1 MIECGKWQSL
11 IFRKMA
17 SNNPFSQTVSR
28 FHGLALPEAE
38 MSLAGYGAL
47 ISHFNLHLPL
57 PDRLAVISAKHHK
70 YEKEPWIVFTPK
82 HRPEDTLAGH
92 LTFAFKHEGID
103 LAILKALFNVVSAAD
118 IARIIKAEPTGGYT
132 RRLWFLY
139 EWLSEK
145 KLDIPDATAGNY
157 IDALDSK
164 FQYVGAPTVSRRH
177 RVRNNLPGTRNFCPL
192 IRRTQ
197 KLDALIGARLDL
209 KAKESLGAVHA
220 DVLSR
225 AAAFLLLK
233 DSKASYAIEGER
245 PPYNRAERW
254 GRAIGEAGRKA
265 LTADELLRLQE
276 IVIGDKRFISMGWR
290 KEGGFVGVHDRS
302 TNTPIPDHIS
312 ARWQDIPPLIEGLI
326 ETNNTLAGSPCD
338 PVLAAAIIAFGFV
351 FIHPFEDGNG
361 RIHRYLIHHVLAE
374 KGFAP
379 PGIVFPVS
387 AVILERIDEYRR
399 TLEAYSKP
407 RLNFIEWEP
416 TASGNVK
423 VLNETIDLYRFFD
436 ATRHAEFLYECVQQ
450 TVEKTL
456 PEEVAYL
463 ERHDR
468 MKSFIAEHFDMPDK
482 LVETL
487 IAFLRQG
494 GGKFSKR
501 ARGKEFSRL
510 TEKETAMLEEKFA
523 EIFSD

>member
-1 MIECGKWQSL
+1 MTSH
-11 IFRKMA
+11 
-17 SNNPFSQTVSR
+17 NPFSQTVSS

-38 MSLAGYGAL
+38 MSLAGYGA
-47 ISHFNLHLPL
+47 IIRHFKLNLPL
-57 PDRLAVISAKHHK
+57 PDRLAAISVKHHK
-70 YEKEPWIVFTPK
+70 YEKESWLVFTPK
-82 HRPEDTLAGH
+82 YKPEDTLAGH

-103 LAILKALFNVVSAAD
+103 LAVLNALFTVLPPSD
-118 IARIIKAEPTGGYT
+118 IAEIIKGEPTGGYT
-132 RRLWFLY
+132 RRLWFFY
-139 EWLSEK
+139 EWLREK

-157 IDALDSK
+157 VDALDPK
-164 FQYVGAPTVSRRH
+164 FQYAGASNVSRRH
-177 RVRNNLPGTRNFCPL
+177 SVRNNLPGARNFCPL

-197 KLDALIGARLDL
+197 KIEALIGARLDV
-209 KAKESLGAVHA
+209 KAEKSLGAVHA
-220 DVLSR
+220 DILSR

-254 GRAIGEAGRKA
+254 GRAIGEAGQRK
-265 LTADELLRLQE
+265 LTADELLRLQD
-276 IVIGDKRFISMGWR
+276 IVIGDKRFLSMGWR
-290 KEGGFVGVHDRS
+290 KEGGFIGVHDRS
-302 TNTPIPDHIS
+302 ANAPIPDHIS
-312 ARWQDIPPLIEGLI
+312 ARWQDVPALIEGLI
-326 ETNNTLAGSPCD
+326 ETNKILADPPYD
-338 PVLAAAIIAFGFV
+338 PVLAATLIAFGFV

-379 PGIVFPVS
+379 SGIVFPVS
-387 AVILERIDEYRR
+387 AVILERIHEYRR

-407 RLNFIEWEP
+407 RLDFIEWEP
-416 TASGNVK
+416 TSSGNVK
-423 VLNETIDLYRFFD
+423 VLNETIDLYRYFD
-436 ATRHAEFLYECVQQ
+436 ATRQAEFLYECVQQ

-468 MKSFIAEHFDMPDK
+468 MKGIIAEHFDMPDK
-482 LVETL
+482 LAEAL

-510 TEKETAMLEEKFA
+510 TEKELAMLEKKFA
-523 EIFSD
+523 EIFSE